1 VEEMKMKFVTT
12 ADRMLIGGELV
23 HSSSGEFDYS
33 INPANEETIGRSPR
47 GTAADVERAVRAAEA
62 AWPSWAAL
70 APAVRGAKM
79 RAFGDALRKRAEEIL
94 QVEVADTGNTI
105 TPMRGDVGMAVDSLD
120 YYAGLIHELKGETIP
135 ATHENLHITL
145 REPYGVVARIAPF
158 NHPLMF
164 AVARTAAALAAGNA
178 VIVKPPETSPLSAMI
193 LAEIAQQALP
203 PGIFNIITGDGRNVG
218 DAIVRH
224 PDIKRIAFIGSPATG
239 RAIQR
244 AAAESAVKHVTLELG
259 GKNPLVAFPDVDPD
273 IIADAAVRGMNFSWQ
288 GQSCGSTSRLLLHAD
303 IYDVVLDGVVERV
316 RALKLGDPS
325 DPATS
330 MGPVNSRIQYDKV
343 FSFFASA
350 SADGARL
357 MTGGKRPAG
366 AAFAKGFWIEPTVYA
381 EVEPG
386 MRLWREEVFG
396 PILSVG
402 RWRDFDEAVDKANST
417 EYGLTG
423 AVWTNDLRDAL
434 TMIRRIRSGHTWVN
448 GCSSHFLGV
457 PFGGMKN
464 SGVGRE
470 EGIEEMF
477 SYTET
482 KTVNIM
488 LGRV

>member
-1 VEEMKMKFVTT
+1 MAYVTT

-23 HSSSGEFDYS
+23 HSASGEFDYS
-33 INPANEETIGRSPR
+33 INPATEETIGRCPR
-47 GTAADVERAVRAAEA
+47 GTVDDVNRAVKAAEA
-62 AWPSWAAL
+62 AWPAWAAL
-70 APAVRGAKM
+70 TPSARGAHM
-79 RAFGDALRKRAEEIL
+79 RAFGNALRERADEIL
-94 QVEVADTGNTI
+94 HVEVADTGNTV
-105 TPMRGDVGMAVDSLD
+105 TPMRGDVGMAIDSLD
-120 YYAGLIHELKGETIP
+120 YYAGLAHELKGETIP

-164 AVARTAAALAAGNA
+164 AVARTAAVLAAGNA

-193 LAEIAQQALP
+193 LAEIAQKALP
-203 PGIFNIITGDGRNVG
+203 PGIFNIVTGDGRSVG

-244 AAAESAVKHVTLELG
+244 AAAETAVKHITLELG
-259 GKNPLVAFPDVDPD
+259 GKNPLIAFPDVDPD
-273 IIADAAVRGMNFSWQ
+273 VIADAAVRGMNFSWQ

-303 IYDVVLDGVVERV
+303 IYDAVLDRVVQRV
-316 RALKLGDPS
+316 RALKLGDPA
-325 DPATS
+325 DPATG
-330 MGPVNSRIQYDKV
+330 MGPVNSRVQYDKV
-343 FSFFASA
+343 LAFFASA
-350 SADGARL
+350 VADRVRL
-357 MTGGKRPAG
+357 MTGGKRPSG
-366 AAFAKGFWIEPTVYA
+366 PAFAKGFWIEPTVYA
-381 EVEPG
+381 DVEPG
-386 MRLWREEVFG
+386 MRLWQEEVFG

-402 RWRDFDEAVDKANST
+402 RWQKFDEAVEKANST

-423 AVWTNDLRDAL
+423 AVWTNNLRDAL

-477 SYTET
+477 SYTES
-482 KTVNIM
+482 KTINIM
-488 LGRV
+488 LG

>member
-1 VEEMKMKFVTT
+1 MTYVTT
-12 ADRMLIGGELV
+12 ADRMLIGGQLV
-23 HSSSGEFDYS
+23 HSSGGEFDYS
-33 INPANEETIGRSPR
+33 INPATEETIGRSPR
-47 GTAADVERAVRAAEA
+47 ATRQDVERAVQAAEA

-70 APAVRGAKM
+70 APSARGAKM
-79 RAFGDALRKRAEEIL
+79 REFGDALRKRAEEIL
-94 QVEVADTGNTI
+94 HVEVADTGNTV

-120 YYAGLIHELKGETIP
+120 YYAGLVHELKGETIP
-135 ATHENLHITL
+135 ATHENLHLTL

-193 LAEIAQQALP
+193 LAEIAQKALP
-203 PGIFNIITGDGRNVG
+203 PGIFNIVTGDGPIVG

-224 PDIKRIAFIGSPATG
+224 PGIKRIAFIGSPATG

-244 AAAESAVKHVTLELG
+244 AAAECAVKHVTLELG
-259 GKNPLVAFPDVDPD
+259 GKNPLIAFPDVDPD
-273 IIADAAVRGMNFSWQ
+273 IVADAAVRGMNFSWQ

-303 IYDVVLDGVVERV
+303 IYDAVIHRVVARV
-316 RALKLGDPS
+316 RALKLGDPA
-325 DPATS
+325 DPATG
-330 MGPVNSRIQYDKV
+330 MGPVNSRVQYDKV

-350 SADGARL
+350 AADGARL
-357 MTGGKRPAG
+357 MTGGQRPMG
-366 AAFAKGFWIEPTVYA
+366 AMFHKGFWIEPTVYA

-396 PILSVG
+396 PILCVG
-402 RWRDFDEAVDKANST
+402 RWHEFDEAIEKANST

-423 AVWTNDLRDAL
+423 AVWTNNLRDAL

-448 GCSSHFLGV
+448 GCSNHFLGV

-488 LGRV
+488 LGQV

>member
-1 VEEMKMKFVTT
+1 
-12 ADRMLIGGELV
+12 
-23 HSSSGEFDYS
+23 
-33 INPANEETIGRSPR
+33 
-47 GTAADVERAVRAAEA
+47 
-62 AWPSWAAL
+62 
-70 APAVRGAKM
+70 
-79 RAFGDALRKRAEEIL
+79 
-94 QVEVADTGNTI
+94 
-105 TPMRGDVGMAVDSLD
+105 
-120 YYAGLIHELKGETIP
+120 
-135 ATHENLHITL
+135 
-145 REPYGVVARIAPF
+145 
-158 NHPLMF
+158 
-164 AVARTAAALAAGNA
+164 
-178 VIVKPPETSPLSAMI
+178 
-193 LAEIAQQALP
+193 
-203 PGIFNIITGDGRNVG
+203 
-218 DAIVRH
+218 
-224 PDIKRIAFIGSPATG
+224 
-239 RAIQR
+239 
-244 AAAESAVKHVTLELG
+244 
-259 GKNPLVAFPDVDPD
+259 
-273 IIADAAVRGMNFSWQ
+273 MNFSWQ

-303 IYDVVLDGVVERV
+303 IYDAVLDRVVERV

-357 MTGGKRPAG
+357 MTGGKGPAG